1 MLTQVSYVNKHRLLI
16 FIVVAGII
24 IIFCF
29 SPIKQNT
36 DYHQFADQEI
46 ILGIQHFSN
55 SVSNILLF
63 LSGLIGFIYSLNSLA
78 IKKQQYYF
86 FFSGLILTGLGSFY
100 YHIHPNNTT
109 LFWDR
114 LPMTITFMSLFA
126 IVIDEYLNKNSSHK
140 TLYLLNVLGI
150 LSVIYWKISEFL
162 LHEDLRP
169 YVIIQFLPMILIPLI
184 LILFEGNDKK
194 YIWWI
199 IAIYGTAKLC
209 ESLDESIY
217 NHLKIISGHTLKHCI
232 ASLVSVPVL
241 LKIKKVKK
249 TIKYR

>member
-16 FIVVAGII
+16 SISVAGII
-24 IIFCF
+24 IAFCF

-46 ILGIQHFSN
+46 VFGIKHFSN

-78 IKKQQYYF
+78 IQKQHYYF
-86 FFSGLILTGLGSFY
+86 FFSGLFLTGIGSFY
-100 YHIHPNNTT
+100 YHLHPTNTT

-126 IVIDEYLNKNSSHK
+126 IVIDENLNKNSSHK
-140 TLYLLNVLGI
+140 TLYFLNILGI
-150 LSVIYWKISEFL
+150 LSVIYWEISEFL
-162 LHEDLRP
+162 YSEDLRP

-184 LILFEGNDKK
+184 LILFDGNNKK

-199 IAIYGTAKLC
+199 IVIYGTAKLC

-232 ASLVSVPVL
+232 ASLVSIPVL
-241 LKIKKVKK
+241 LMMKKETKI
-249 TIKYR
+249 IKYR